1 MKKYISIIL
10 CLLLFSGCSQPAA
23 EESSTPVADA
33 TPTPTIEATVSP
45 QSSPSV
51 DTPIVYYK
59 DLSNLLTFR
68 FDSAYP
74 EEIKTPEDFS
84 SQEELYEHIYQEC
97 ERRHSQLV
105 SEIQK
110 GTINALYLHITL
122 DVSEWIRSFA
132 VTNSYTVT
140 VDCIL
145 TDTELLSEWKNFV
158 LNAKMKRNPGYLY
171 DEKIPQMGIVNEIQ
185 YCILPNI
192 DITPSNLIATEIFKN
207 EFYYYYPDQSL
218 AKHFVLYP
226 DWNEE
231 TRNQYAEF
239 ENKIYQ
245 LAADKL
251 EKAYQEP
258 INSPF
263 LK

>member
-1 MKKYISIIL
+1 MKKFLSFLL

-23 EESSTPVADA
+23 EDSSTPVAEA
-33 TPTPTIEATVSP
+33 TPTSTIEIIDSP

-51 DTPIVYYK
+51 DTPIIYYK

-84 SQEELYEHIYQEC
+84 SQEEFYEYIYQEC
-97 ERRHSQLV
+97 EHRHSQLV

-122 DVSEWIRSFA
+122 DVSEWIRPFA
-132 VTNSYTVT
+132 ITNAYTVT
-140 VDCIL
+140 IDCVL
-145 TDTELLSEWKNFV
+145 ADDQLLNEWKNFV
-158 LNAKMKRNPGYLY
+158 LNTKMKRNPGYLY
-171 DEKIPQMGIVNEIQ
+171 DEKIPQTGIVDEIQ

-207 EFYYYYPDQSL
+207 GFYYYYPDQSL

-226 DWNEE
+226 DWDEK

-245 LAADKL
+245 LAADKF
-251 EKAYQEP
+251 KAAYEQAA
-258 INSPF
+258 NYPF
-263 LK
+263 LN